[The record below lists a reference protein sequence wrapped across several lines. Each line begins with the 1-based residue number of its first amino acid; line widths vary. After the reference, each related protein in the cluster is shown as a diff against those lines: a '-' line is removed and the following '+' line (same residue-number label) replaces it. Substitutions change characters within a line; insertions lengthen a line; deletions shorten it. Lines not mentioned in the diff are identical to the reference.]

1 MILISKHINM
11 PETTN
16 TLTNFIEK
24 LQSVQI
30 EYLKTIG
37 LLLPETEDLTE
48 LFLWKGLY
56 SILAEGH
63 YKELITT
70 ENVFKFAQIF
80 SQFDQEK
87 QRKYLNALEDKFI
100 QSDRNYQNTMMISS
114 KILTENTIQ
123 NARNKI
129 PEAAKPI
136 FDYILYSR
144 LSGLEIDENLINEA
158 IHELS
163 PEGQAEL
170 AAANIYQTIE
180 KTKRK
185 PLNAGRIDG
194 QTQYN
199 QVFTKEQLAKVLE
212 EKEQGSQPTNNLQ
225 ASAPI
230 AEPKIITPGIRTL
243 PKKQPAKPAYPQ
255 QNFVSQPAQQNPTQN
270 YPQQQV
276 LRRSPLPR
284 TVMNTRAAP
293 RVSRPMNTQN
303 RPPSPI
309 NTVPRTQPPTPGQTP
324 EFSKTVHGLND
335 LLK

>member
-1 MILISKHINM
+1 M
-11 PETTN
+11 PETN
-16 TLTNFIEK
+16 TQAKNLTDQFLNE
-24 LQSVQI
+24 LQKKHI
-30 EYLKTIG
+30 EYLKNLG
-37 LLLPETEDLTE
+37 LLMPEIQNPEE
-48 LFLWKGLY
+48 LFVWKELY
-56 SILAEGH
+56 SILARGH
-63 YKELITT
+63 YRELIST

-80 SQFDQEK
+80 SNLDLEK
-87 QRKYLNALEDKFI
+87 QHKYLEVLGDKF
-100 QSDRNYQNTMMISS
+100 QESNSGY
-114 KILTENTIQ
+114 ENTI
-123 NARNKI
+123 NIASKLYSANNSIESIRNKL
-129 PEAAKPI
+129 PEAVKI
-136 FDYILYSR
+136 IYDYIIYSR
-144 LSGLEIDENLINEA
+144 LSGEEIDENLINEA

-170 AAANIYQTIE
+170 AEANIYQTIE

-199 QVFTKEQLAKVLE
+199 KVFTKEQLAKVLE
-212 EKEQGSQPTNNLQ
+212 EKEQASQPTNNLQ